1 MTDSTVVIA
10 KSKAWVEQLIVKFN
24 ICPFARREVERN
36 SIRYVVADNRK
47 AAEVLEVLVK
57 ECEFL
62 DQNMDTETTLIMLP
76 AGFEGFY
83 AYLDLLDT
91 ANELLAVQGYEGT
104 YQLASFHPDYCF
116 EGEKQDAAS
125 NYTNR
130 APYPTLHILREESIE
145 KALSSYDDPESIPDR
160 NMAFA
165 EKKGADFF
173 QKILANL

>member
-1 MTDSTVVIA
+1 MTDSTVVVE

-24 ICPFARREVERN
+24 ICPFARKEVERG
-36 SIRYVVADNRK
+36 SIRYVVAEHRK
-47 AAEVLEVLVK
+47 VADVLEVLVK

-62 DQNMDTETTLIMLP
+62 DQNMDTETTLLVLP
-76 AGFEGFY
+76 SGFEGFY

-91 ANELLAVQGYEGT
+91 ANELLAVQGYEGI

-130 APYPTLHILREESIE
+130 APYPTLHLLREESIE
-145 KALSSYDDPESIPDR
+145 KALSSYEDPESIPER

-165 EKKGADFF
+165 EKKGAEFF